1 MTSWLEPLG
10 RDRARRRAGRP
21 AAGEVAE
28 GGERNSDTRT
38 DLLVVPSL
46 EPQPSLPLREPCSLI
61 SRCGPSRAH
70 PFAARGEPVAGARPL
85 EPAGGIWPAWGPRR
99 ARWPA
104 ARAAVGSQAPR
115 QRSDSFRAIFA
126 AMNASIVRLDTPLE
140 PDVSTPAA
148 DRLLVGVPEHRVW
161 NYFTDSTQTFFA
173 GRWSGTRGKWRVRY
187 TENELC
193 VMTAGR
199 VVITSDSGERSEFG
213 PGAAFVIPSGF
224 TGTWEVLED
233 CEKVYAI
240 FEPRT

>member
-1 MTSWLEPLG
+1 MASRWLVMTSWLEPLG
-10 RDRARRRAGRP
+10 RDRVRRGGLRRP
-21 AAGEVAE
+21 AA
-28 GGERNSDTRT
+28 
-38 DLLVVPSL
+38 SL
-46 EPQPSLPLREPCSLI
+46 
-61 SRCGPSRAH
+61 
-70 PFAARGEPVAGARPL
+70 
-85 EPAGGIWPAWGPRR
+85 WPAPRR
-99 ARWPA
+99 PA
-104 ARAAVGSQAPR
+104 
-115 QRSDSFRAIFA
+115 DFRAIVG
-126 AMNASIVRLDTPLE
+126 AMNSSIVRLDAPLE

-173 GRWSGTRGKWRVRY
+173 GRWAGTRGKWRVRY